1 MTRISIYGAGSWGTA
16 LAVVLTN
23 AGKNVTLW
31 ARNAQQLAAMQ
42 AQGENALRLPGISL
56 PQSLKL
62 SADFSAAATADI
74 HIIATPMAALRATA
88 QHLQPYLQA
97 HAPKAVLWLCK
108 GLEPQSWL
116 LPHQVLNEVLPGV
129 PCAALSGPSF
139 AEEAARGLPFAL
151 VCAAHQTVFAQQCVD
166 QLHTGVMRLYSCADL
181 VGVEIAGAV
190 KNVMAIATGIG
201 DGLQL
206 GLNARAALITRGL
219 AEITRLGLALGAQ
232 RETFMGLAGMGDLI
246 LTCTGDLSRN
256 RRVGLALAAGKKL
269 PDIVAQLGAVAEGVL
284 SAPSI
289 QQLAQRHQVEMPITQ
304 AVNEVLFKHLPPQT
318 ALQQLLARHTR
329 SE

>member
-1 MTRISIYGAGSWGTA
+1 MARISIYGAGSWGTA
-16 LAVVLTN
+16 LAVVLAN
-23 AGKNVTLW
+23 AGKNITLW
-31 ARNAQQLAAMQ
+31 ARNAQQLAVMQ
-42 AQGENALRLPGISL
+42 AQGENAARLPGVSL
-56 PQSLKL
+56 PRSLKL
-62 SADFSAAATADI
+62 SADFSAAANADI
-74 HIIATPMAALRATA
+74 HIIAVPMAALRETA
-88 QHLQPYLQA
+88 QRLQPY
-97 HAPKAVLWLCK
+97 APRAVLWLCK

-116 LPHQVLNEVLPGV
+116 LPHQVLNEVLPDV

-139 AEEAARGLPFAL
+139 ADEAARGLPFAL
-151 VCAAHQTVFAQQCVD
+151 VCAAQQAAFAQQCVD
-166 QLHTGVMRLYSCADL
+166 QLHTGVMRLYSCPDL
-181 VGVEIAGAV
+181 IGVEIAGAV

-269 PDIVAQLGAVAEGVL
+269 SDIVAQLGAVAEGVL

-304 AVNEVLFKHLPPQT
+304 TVCQVLFEDLVPHI
-318 ALQQLLARHTR
+318 ALQQLLARSTR